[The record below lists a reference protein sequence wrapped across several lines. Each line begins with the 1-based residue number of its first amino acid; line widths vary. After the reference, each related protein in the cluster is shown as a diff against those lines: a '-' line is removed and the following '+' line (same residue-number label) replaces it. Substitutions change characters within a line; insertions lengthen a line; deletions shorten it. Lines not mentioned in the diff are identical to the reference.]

1 MKLKKGDRVVV
12 LTGKDRGKEG
22 VISKVLVKA
31 DLVIVDGVNVVKK
44 HQKSRS
50 ATQAGGIIDRDM
62 PMPVSSVAIISTD
75 GKPTRIGYKFD
86 NAGNKLRIC
95 KRTGAEL

>member
-22 VISKVLVKA
+22 VISRVLTK
-31 DLVIVDGVNVVKK
+31 DNRVIVDGVNVVKK

-50 ATQAGGIIDRDM
+50 ATQAGGIIEVDM
-62 PMPVSSVAIISTD
+62 PMPASSVAIISTD
-75 GKPTRIGYKFD
+75 GKATRIGYKFD
-86 NAGNKLRIC
+86 GAGHKIRIC

>member
-22 VISKVLVKA
+22 VISRVLIKA

-44 HQKSRS
+44 HQKSRG
-50 ATQAGGIIDRDM
+50 ATQVGGIINRDM
-62 PMPVSSVAIISTD
+62 PMPASSVAIVSTD